1 MWFCYLNVRESS
13 LEDII
18 VDDWNDVKLLCEITY
33 YDPEKAKVTIERC
46 GVHVPCICSP
56 QNSAADQ
63 VACIRI
69 FERLQVSLDE
79 RLKMF
84 LCRVA
89 TEKLV
94 RCSKSQ
100 DAHCPLCEIAEDS
113 ALHLFRFC
121 PYAKG
126 VWYCGKW
133 GLRVE
138 MIQAQSVME
147 FIEYIIDPPS
157 ELLAERVTKDE
168 FTVFSAVAMKILW
181 EARVE
186 ALVSNTK
193 ASISQLAHRLNKQ
206 YDSYLLSLWITR
218 GTKEQSGES
227 AWTRS
232 PDQWIKLNF
241 DASCDQNNVGLAMV
255 LRDQEGNGRA
265 IRRGISLCSKMGN
278 NISKGKSIGG

>member
-1 MWFCYLNVRESS
+1 
-13 LEDII
+13 
-18 VDDWNDVKLLCEITY
+18 
-33 YDPEKAKVTIERC
+33 
-46 GVHVPCICSP
+46 
-56 QNSAADQ
+56 
-63 VACIRI
+63 
-69 FERLQVSLDE
+69 
-79 RLKMF
+79 
-84 LCRVA
+84 
-89 TEKLV
+89 
-94 RCSKSQ
+94 
-100 DAHCPLCEIAEDS
+100 
-113 ALHLFRFC
+113 
-121 PYAKG
+121 
-126 VWYCGKW
+126 
-133 GLRVE
+133 

-168 FTVFSAVAMKILW
+168 FTVFSAVVMKIVW

-186 ALVSNTK
+186 ALVANAK

-255 LRDQEGNGRA
+255 LRDQEGNGRV